1 MDAAVGNVMDGSAAA
16 RGIPVLRHHI
26 QPSIA
31 RCGTCGCGNARQRKG
46 MEKMPGYAAGD
57 WVIDRKRK
65 SAPMVACV
73 LPFTE
78 AVQQLYV
85 LVDDDG
91 NHYITGEDS
100 IMPYDKY
107 YFC

>member
-1 MDAAVGNVMDGSAAA
+1 
-16 RGIPVLRHHI
+16 
-26 QPSIA
+26 
-31 RCGTCGCGNARQRKG
+31 
-46 MEKMPGYAAGD
+46 MPEYAAGD
-57 WVIDRKRK
+57 WVIDTKRN
-65 SAPMVACV
+65 SAPMIACV

-78 AVQQLYV
+78 AIQQLYV

-107 YFC
+107 YFYNREKEAERRLKE

>member
-1 MDAAVGNVMDGSAAA
+1 
-16 RGIPVLRHHI
+16 
-26 QPSIA
+26 
-31 RCGTCGCGNARQRKG
+31 
-46 MEKMPGYAAGD
+46 MPEYAAGD
-57 WVIDRKRK
+57 WVIDTKRNL
-65 SAPMVACV
+65 APMVACV

-107 YFC
+107 YFYSREKEEERRLKE